1 MKTLLAWGVLLAS
14 LCAHAEDRVAG
25 ARKRQTAG
33 LVQEFKAAGVAWPP
47 EELYLRAF
55 KVERELEVWAGRKG
69 QPLVKV
75 RTFPI
80 CAASG
85 EVGPKRALGDLQVPE
100 GFYTVDLFNPK
111 SAYYLSMRVNYPN
124 ALDRKWGA
132 ANPGGDIYIH
142 GDCVSI
148 GCLAI
153 QDEPIEALYLIVSE
167 ARARMGRDVPVHI
180 FPRRMDAAGLA
191 ALEAL
196 EGVPDAYKAFWRGL
210 EPGYRLFEESRR
222 PPRVKLD
229 TAASAYVVT
238 PALQVREARAR

>member
-1 MKTLLAWGVLLAS
+1 MKVLLAWGVLLAS
-14 LCAHAEDRVAG
+14 LCAHAEDRVAE

-33 LVQEFKAAGVAWPP
+33 LVQTFKEAGLTWPP

-55 KVERELEVWAGRKG
+55 KSERELEVWAGPRG

-75 RTFPI
+75 RTYPI

-85 EVGPKRALGDLQVPE
+85 DLGPKRAQGDFQVPE

-111 SAYYLSMRVNYPN
+111 SAYHLSLRVSYPN
-124 ALDRKWGA
+124 ALDRKLGA
-132 ANPGGDIYIH
+132 AKPGGDIYIH

-153 QDEPIEALYLIVSE
+153 QDGPIEALYVMVSD
-167 ARARMGRDVPVHI
+167 ARARMGRDVPVHL
-180 FPRRMDAAGLA
+180 FPRRLDAAGLA

-196 EGVPDAYKAFWRGL
+196 SGVTDAQKAFWRGL
-210 EPGYRLFEESRR
+210 EPGYRYFEESRR
-222 PPRVKLD
+222 PPRVKVD
-229 TAASAYVVT
+229 AAASAYVVT
-238 PALQVREARAR
+238 PAPAAQARAR

>member
-1 MKTLLAWGVLLAS
+1 MKVLLAWGVLLAS
-14 LCAHAEDRVAG
+14 LCAHAEDRVAA

-33 LVQEFKAAGVAWPP
+33 LVKTFKEAGLSWPP

-55 KVERELEVWAGRKG
+55 KVERELEVWAGKPG
-69 QPLVKV
+69 QSLVKV
-75 RTFPI
+75 RTFPV

-85 EVGPKRALGDLQVPE
+85 DVGPKRAQGDLQVPE

-111 SAYYLSMRVNYPN
+111 SAYHLSMRVSYPN
-124 ALDRKWGA
+124 ALDRKLGA
-132 ANPGGDIYIH
+132 AKPGGDIYIH

-153 QDEPIEALYLIVSE
+153 EDGPIEELYVMVSE
-167 ARARMGRDVPVHI
+167 ARSSMRRDVPVHV
-180 FPRRMDAAGLA
+180 FPRRLDAAGLA

-196 EGVPDAYKAFWRGL
+196 SGVTDARKAFWRGL

-222 PPRVKLD
+222 PPKVKVD
-229 TAASAYVVT
+229 DSASAYVVS
-238 PALQVREARAR
+238 PAPRARAR

>member
-1 MKTLLAWGVLLAS
+1 MKVLFLWGVLLAS
-14 LCAHAEDRVAG
+14 LCAHAEDRVAE

-33 LVQEFKAAGVAWPP
+33 IVQAFKAAGLSWPP

-55 KVERELEVWAGRKG
+55 KVERELEVWAGPRN

-85 EVGPKRALGDLQVPE
+85 DVGPKRAEGDAQVPE
-100 GFYTVDLFNPK
+100 GFYTVDLFNPR
-111 SAYYLSMRVNYPN
+111 SAYHLSLRVSYPN
-124 ALDRKWGA
+124 ALDRKQGA
-132 ANPGGDIYIH
+132 AKPGGDIFIH

-153 QDEPIEALYLIVSE
+153 ENGPIEALYVMVSE
-167 ARARMGRDVPVHI
+167 ARARMGRDVPVHL
-180 FPRRMDAAGLA
+180 FPRRLDAAGLA

-196 EGVPDAYKAFWRGL
+196 PGVPAARKAFWRGL
-210 EPGYRLFEESRR
+210 EPAYRLFEESRR
-222 PPRVKLD
+222 PPRVKVD
-229 TAASAYVVT
+229 SAASAYVVT
-238 PALQVREARAR
+238 PAPPVLAR

>member
-1 MKTLLAWGVLLAS
+1 MKILLACGVLLAS
-14 LCAHAEDRVAG
+14 LCAHAEDRVAA

-33 LVQEFKAAGVAWPP
+33 LVQTFKAAGLSWPP

-55 KVERELEVWAGRKG
+55 KVERELEVWAGRPG

-75 RTFPI
+75 RTFPV

-85 EVGPKRALGDLQVPE
+85 DVGPKRAQGDLQVPE

-111 SAYYLSMRVNYPN
+111 SAYHLSMRVSYPN
-124 ALDRKWGA
+124 ALDRKLGA
-132 ANPGGDIYIH
+132 AKPGGDIYIH

-153 QDEPIEALYLIVSE
+153 EDGPIEELYVMVSE
-167 ARARMGRDVPVHI
+167 ARARMGRDVPVHL
-180 FPRRMDAAGLA
+180 FPRRLDAAGLA

-196 EGVPDAYKAFWRGL
+196 SGVTAARKAFWRGL

-222 PPRVKLD
+222 PPKVKVD
-229 TAASAYVVT
+229 ASGAAYVVS
-238 PALQVREARAR
+238 PAPQARAR